1 MCLLLVHKTSVQ
13 CKQSY
18 GSIILDKQSSRF
30 DLYSLISSEFAFF
43 HEVQTLCKFDVN
55 MVWKYFI

>member
-1 MCLLLVHKTSVQ
+1 MCLLSVHKTSVQ

-55 MVWKYFI
+55 MAWKYFI